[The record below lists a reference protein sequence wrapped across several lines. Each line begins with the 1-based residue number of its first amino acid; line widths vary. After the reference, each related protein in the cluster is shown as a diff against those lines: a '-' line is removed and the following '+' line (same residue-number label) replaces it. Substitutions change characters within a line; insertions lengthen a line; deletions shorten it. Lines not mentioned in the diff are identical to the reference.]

1 MRVLITTDVFPPV
14 CGGSGWSTYELA
26 RGLRSRGHEITLVRP
41 RTGGGRREPAEPYDG
56 FHPLEFQ
63 AWSPP
68 VPYLRNYFKNERLYR
83 RLARYLAALIR
94 ERSID
99 VVHAQ
104 HRLTGPPSV
113 AAAREAG
120 VPVVCTVRDYW
131 PVCYWSD
138 LIHDPSADSLCP
150 SCTAGMMSRCVR
162 PRAGAL
168 WPLALP
174 FIPYMRA
181 NLRRKQRALAGA
193 GAVVAVGSEMA
204 RDLCERSA
212 GLAGGAVATIPNPID
227 VRAVQAEADRQPS
240 PLDRPYVLYAGKL
253 DVNKGVSQL
262 LPAVGAAKLDVPL
275 VVVGDGPERPQLEAE
290 ARAAG
295 GNVRFTGWLPH
306 AEVLAW
312 MRDTRA
318 LVFTS
323 HWREPLSR
331 VLLEASAV
339 GCPIAAVA
347 TGGTADIVVDGET
360 GLLSRSTGELARH
373 VARLCAD
380 AALRARL
387 GDAARRRMERRF
399 DTAVVVARFEA
410 LYEALRRGAR
420 GAGTAARDTPRDTAR
435 DARRE
440 AAGSATQDGAS

>member
-26 RGLRSRGHEITLVRP
+26 RGLRARGHDVTLVRP
-41 RTGGGRREPAEPYDG
+41 RAAGGRAAAAEPYDG
-56 FHPLEFQ
+56 FLPLEFH

-83 RLARYLAALIR
+83 RLTRYLAALIR
-94 ERSID
+94 ERRID
-99 VVHAQ
+99 IVHAQ

-138 LIHDPSADSLCP
+138 LIHDPSADALCP
-150 SCTAGMMSRCVR
+150 SCTPGMMTRCVR
-162 PRAGAL
+162 PRAGVF

-181 NLRRKQRALAGA
+181 NLRRKHRALAAA
-193 GAVVAVGSEMA
+193 GTVVAVGSAMA
-204 RDLCERSA
+204 RDLRERA
-212 GLAGGAVATIPNPID
+212 PGLADAAVATIPNPID
-227 VRAVQAEADRQPS
+227 VRAVQAEADRQPA

-253 DVNKGVSQL
+253 DLNKGVSQL
-262 LPAVGAAKLDVPL
+262 LPAAAAAELDVPL
-275 VVVGDGPERPQLEAE
+275 VVVGDGPERPRLEAE
-290 ARAAG
+290 ARTAG
-295 GNVRFTGWLPH
+295 RDVRFTGWLPH

-312 MRDTRA
+312 MRHTRA

-339 GCPIAAVA
+339 GCPIAAVD
-347 TGGTADIVVDGET
+347 TGGTGDILVDGET
-360 GLLSRSTGELARH
+360 GLLSRSTAELGRH
-373 VARLCAD
+373 VARLCGD

-387 GDAARRRMERRF
+387 GAAARSRMERTF
-399 DTAVVVARFEA
+399 DATVVVARFET
-410 LYEALRRGAR
+410 LYEDLRRR
-420 GAGTAARDTPRDTAR
+420 ARD
-435 DARRE
+435 
-440 AAGSATQDGAS
+440 

>member
-1 MRVLITTDVFPPV
+1 MAMRVLITTDVFPPV

-26 RGLRSRGHEITLVRP
+26 RGLRARGHEITLVRP
-41 RTGGGRREPAEPYDG
+41 RAGGRRGAPAEPYDG
-56 FHPLEFQ
+56 FLPLEFR

-83 RLARYLAALIR
+83 RMARYLTSLIR
-94 ERSID
+94 ERAIE

-104 HRLTGPPSV
+104 HRLSGPPSV

-131 PVCYWSD
+131 PICYWSD
-138 LIHDPSADSLCP
+138 LIHDPSANDLCP
-150 SCTAGMMSRCVR
+150 SCTPGMMTRCVR
-162 PRAGAL
+162 PRAGML

-181 NLRRKQRALAGA
+181 NLRRKQQALGCA
-193 GAVVAVGSEMA
+193 GAVVAVGSAMA
-204 RDLCERSA
+204 RDLRERAA
-212 GLAGGAVATIPNPID
+212 GLDGEAVATIPNPID
-227 VRAVQAEADRQPS
+227 VRAVQAEADRQPV

-253 DVNKGVSQL
+253 DWNKGVSQL
-262 LPAVGAAKLDVPL
+262 LPAAAAAELDVPL
-275 VVVGDGPERPQLEAE
+275 VVVGDGPERSRLEAE

-295 GNVRFTGWLPH
+295 RDVRFTGWLPH

-312 MRDTRA
+312 MGHTRA

-323 HWREPLSR
+323 HWREPFSR

-360 GLLSRSTGELARH
+360 GLLSRNTGELARD
-373 VARLCAD
+373 VARLCRD
-380 AALRARL
+380 SALRARL
-387 GDAARRRMERRF
+387 GGAARRRTEQTF
-399 DTAVVVARFEA
+399 DTAVVVEQFEA
-410 LYEALRRGAR
+410 LYEALRRDAGGAGGGAR
-420 GAGTAARDTPRDTAR
+420 GAQRGVAQGTA
-435 DARRE
+435 
-440 AAGSATQDGAS
+440 QDGAL

>member
-1 MRVLITTDVFPPV
+1 MRVLIATDVFPPV

-26 RGLRSRGHEITLVRP
+26 RGLRTRGHEITLVRP
-41 RTGGGRREPAEPYDG
+41 RAGARRAGPAEPYDG
-56 FHPLEFQ
+56 FRPLEFHS
-63 AWSPP
+63 WSPP

-83 RLARYLAALIR
+83 RMTRYLATLIR

-104 HRLTGPPSV
+104 HRLTGPPGV

-138 LIHDPSADSLCP
+138 LIHDPAAETLCP
-150 SCTAGMMSRCVR
+150 SCTPGMMTRCVR

-168 WPLALP
+168 WPLAVP

-193 GAVVAVGSEMA
+193 GAVVAVGSVMA
-204 RDLCERSA
+204 RDLCERTA
-212 GLAGGAVATIPNPID
+212 GLDSGAVVTIPNPID
-227 VRAVQAEADRQPS
+227 VRGVQAEAERQPA
-240 PLDRPYVLYAGKL
+240 PLDGPYMLYAGKL
-253 DVNKGVSQL
+253 DLNKGVSQL
-262 LPAVGAAKLDVPL
+262 LPATAAAGIDIPL
-275 VVVGDGPERPQLEAE
+275 VLVGDGPERPRLEAE
-290 ARAAG
+290 ARASG
-295 GNVRFTGWLPH
+295 RDVRFVGWRPH

-312 MRDTRA
+312 MRHTHA

-323 HWREPLSR
+323 HCREALSR

-339 GCPIAAVA
+339 SCPIAAVA
-347 TGGTADIVVDGET
+347 TGGTPDIIVDGET
-360 GLLSRSTGELARH
+360 GLLARSTEELTRH
-373 VARLCAD
+373 VAQLRAD

-387 GDAARRRMERRF
+387 GAAARQRVEKTF
-399 DTAVVVARFEA
+399 DTGVVVARFEA
-410 LYEALRRGAR
+410 LYETLRRGAGDA
-420 GAGTAARDTPRDTAR
+420 GAAARDGT
-435 DARRE
+435 
-440 AAGSATQDGAS
+440 S

>member
-26 RGLRSRGHEITLVRP
+26 RGLRARGHDVTLVRP
-41 RTGGGRREPAEPYDG
+41 RAAAGRPAPAEPYDG
-56 FHPLEFQ
+56 FLPLEFR

-83 RLARYLAALIR
+83 CLARYLAALIR

-138 LIHDPSADSLCP
+138 LIHDPSADALCP
-150 SCTAGMMSRCVR
+150 SCTPGMMTRCVR
-162 PRAGAL
+162 PRAGVL

-181 NLRRKQRALAGA
+181 NLRRKHGALAGA
-193 GAVVAVGSEMA
+193 GAVVAVGSVMA
-204 RDLCERSA
+204 RDLRERVP
-212 GLAGGAVATIPNPID
+212 GLAGEVVATIPNPVD
-227 VRAVQAEADRQPS
+227 VRAVQAEADRRPA

-253 DVNKGVSQL
+253 DLNKGVSQL
-262 LPAVGAAKLDVPL
+262 LPAAAAAEIDAPL
-275 VVVGDGPERPQLEAE
+275 VVVGDGPERPRLEAE

-295 GNVRFTGWLPH
+295 RDVRFTGWLAH
-306 AEVLAW
+306 GEVLAW
-312 MRDTRA
+312 MRHARA

-339 GCPIAAVA
+339 GCPIAAVD

-360 GLLSRSTGELARH
+360 GLLSRSTTELGRH
-373 VARLCAD
+373 VARLCGD

-387 GDAARRRMERRF
+387 GAAARRRMERTF

-410 LYEALRRGAR
+410 LYENLRQ
-420 GAGTAARDTPRDTAR
+420 AARAETGAP
-435 DARRE
+435 E
-440 AAGSATQDGAS
+440 AEAPEGR